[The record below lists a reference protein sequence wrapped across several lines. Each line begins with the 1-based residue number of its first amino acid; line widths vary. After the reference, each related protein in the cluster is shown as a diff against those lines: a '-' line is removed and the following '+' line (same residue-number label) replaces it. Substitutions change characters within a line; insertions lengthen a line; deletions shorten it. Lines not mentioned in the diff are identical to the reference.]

1 MADFFMH
8 KTLVDQ
14 FLDQTLAEP
23 FYAIL
28 GAQGPDYFYYV
39 LNKKKAVATRIGTA
53 LHSSKTKAFLLGLT
67 QKAIDQKSPEL
78 LDYVLGFLTHYALD
92 HAIHP
97 YIFHYSGVYRVEEGL
112 THQWAGLH
120 LQFERKVDIAFI
132 KHQLDF
138 SPHKKNL
145 QKEVLPLKRLPT
157 TIETAIDSVVETVYG
172 LQGAGPLFKKGYKT
186 MSWVEYLLVYDPFK
200 IKKPLLALI
209 TPYKKPRSLYYQDLS
224 HAQTT
229 DDFDYLNLA
238 GTPWKHP
245 VTGELF
251 THSVL
256 DLYEAAKRRA
266 SELIDVALKS
276 YQLKDTTPL
285 AAVLRNSSYDTGLLL
300 ERSQTMV
307 HFNDY
312 RQLTQKKR

>member
-1 MADFFMH
+1 MADFYMH

-39 LNKKKAVATRIGTA
+39 LNNKKAAATTIGTA
-53 LHSSKTKAFLLGLT
+53 LHSSKTKAFLIGLT
-67 QKAIDQKSPEL
+67 QKAIDQKTPEL

-97 YIFHYSGVYRVEEGL
+97 YIFHYSGVYRVEEVS

-138 SPHKKNL
+138 APHKKKL
-145 QKEVLPLKRLPT
+145 RKEVLPLNRLPLT
-157 TIETAIDSVVETVYG
+157 VEKAIDSVVESVYG
-172 LQGAGPLFKKGYKT
+172 LHGAGALFQKGYKT
-186 MSWVEYLLVYDPFK
+186 MSWVECLLVYDPFK
-200 IKKPLLALI
+200 IKRPLLALLS
-209 TPYKKPRSLYYQDLS
+209 PYKKPRSLYYQDLS
-224 HAQTT
+224 HAQKT

-238 GTPWKHP
+238 GKPWKHP

-251 THSVL
+251 THNVL
-256 DLYEAAKRRA
+256 DLFEAAKKRA
-266 SELIDVALKS
+266 SKLIDAALKS
-276 YQLKDTTPL
+276 YQTKDSAPL
-285 AAVLRNSSYDTGLLL
+285 AAVLTDSSYDTGLLL

-312 RQLTQKKR
+312 RKLTQKKR